1 MRIAYLHLWW
11 LGLLPIFALGL
22 MIYASWRR
30 RQVTQILGERH
41 LIELLTTSVSLEKRL
56 TKATLLW
63 LGVVALSFAA
73 LRPQFGRRAE
83 VQHQVGIDVAIAF
96 DISKSM
102 LARDVYPSRLDAA
115 RHELTTLVQGL
126 NNHRVALIPFAGIA
140 FTQSP
145 LTADKSAFRLFLR
158 GLNPQHMPIGGT
170 NLAMAIREGTE
181 RLSGQSD
188 RGDKLSRSS
197 VLLLITD
204 GEDLATERR
213 EEIKVAVKEAN
224 EAGVL
229 IYAVGVGTLS
239 GEPIPIYN
247 KDGSHAGY
255 QRNREGRPIHSRLN
269 LDLLR
274 EIVTESLPAG
284 INDNP
289 EELAKYQKLKRVF
302 LLDGHHALSTELA
315 DSFNK
320 LNQHKLDSSIQHRY
334 GEKYAYALI
343 PALLLLLL
351 ELIINDRRKLTPQT
365 SARSATSREEEA

>member
-11 LGLLPIFALGL
+11 LSLLPILALGL
-22 MIYASWRR
+22 MAYASWRR
-30 RQVTQILGERH
+30 RQVTQALGERH
-41 LIELLTTSVSLEKRL
+41 LIELLKGSVSLEKRL

-63 LGVVALSFAA
+63 LGLIGLTLTA

-83 VQHQVGIDVAIAF
+83 IQHQVGIDVAIAF

-115 RHELTTLVQGL
+115 RHELTTLVEAL
-126 NNHRVALIPFAGIA
+126 YNHRVALIPFAGIA

-170 NLAMAIREGTE
+170 NIAMAIREGTK
-181 RLSGQSD
+181 RLSGSAD

-204 GEDLATERR
+204 GEDLATQQAK
-213 EEIKVAVKEAN
+213 EEIKTAVKEAN

-239 GEPIPIYN
+239 GEPIPIFN
-247 KDGSHAGY
+247 KDGTHAGY
-255 QRNREGRPIHSRLN
+255 QRDREGRPIHSRLN

-274 EIVTESLPAG
+274 EIVSESLPAEISG
-284 INDNP
+284 DP

-302 LLDGHHALSTELA
+302 LLDGHNALSVELA
-315 DSFNK
+315 ESFSK
-320 LNQHKLDSSIQHRY
+320 LNQHKLSDSIQHRY

-343 PALLLLLL
+343 PALILLLL
-351 ELIINDRRKLTPQT
+351 ELIISDRRKHAQ
-365 SARSATSREEEA
+365 SRATQREEAA